1 MEPREGEAVGL
12 QRDVGQW
19 DCAVGALCSEKGQLL
34 GWGEW
39 GGTERVNLAAAT
51 LRPGEVTSGLGAW
64 REASGGGL

>member
-19 DCAVGALCSEKGQLL
+19 HCAVGALCSEKGQLL

-39 GGTERVNLAAAT
+39 GGGR
-51 LRPGEVTSGLGAW
+51 SGLTW
-64 REASGGGL
+64 LLPR